1 MAAGRGQRALVDLPC
16 SIRHETAK
24 AYLFDFG
31 LNDNGTWIPKS
42 MCQYHRE
49 GKNEIVTM
57 EEWLAKKEGL
67 I

>member
-1 MAAGRGQRALVDLPC
+1 MAAGRGQRQLIDLPC
-16 SIRHETAK
+16 MLRHETQA
-24 AYLFDFG
+24 AYLLDFG
-31 LNDNGTWIPKS
+31 ETEPEWIPKS

-57 EEWLAKKEGL
+57 EEWFAKKKGL